1 MSQFSLKYALCW
13 GVAVIFLLSLTGCS
27 SKKKTPN
34 KSAESKNNLPH
45 DPYSA
50 SLHAASKRIKAPDFT
65 AKLLNGKIFHLSSHR
80 GEVVLL
86 NIWAT
91 WCAPCREE
99 TPELVNLYKK
109 YKNKEVEFL
118 GISVDKQGESVV
130 RPFVDKY
137 DIPYPITIDD
147 GHIMKKYGPVT
158 GYPTTY
164 IIGPK
169 GDLRYF
175 AAGAVTEKEVRPR
188 LDKLLGERGTNEKQ
202 EVKSEKQE

>member
-1 MSQFSLKYALCW
+1 MTCW
-13 GVAVIFLLSLTGCS
+13 GIVAIILFSFGGCS
-27 SKKKTPN
+27 SKQKKSS
-34 KSAESKNNLPH
+34 KSVGNENNLPH

-50 SLHAASKRIKAPDFT
+50 PLHAASKKTKAPDFKT
-65 AKLLNGKIFHLSSHR
+65 KLLDGKTFHLSDHR

-86 NIWAT
+86 NFWAT
-91 WCAPCREE
+91 WCPPCREE

-109 YKNKEVEFL
+109 YKNKGVEFL
-118 GISVDKQGESVV
+118 GISVDKQGKSVV
-130 RPFVDKY
+130 KPFVEKY
-137 DIPYPITIDD
+137 DILYPITIDD

-175 AAGAVTEKEVRPR
+175 AAGAVTAKEVKTR
-188 LDKLLGERGTNEKQ
+188 LDELIGEKGEKQ
-202 EVKSEKQE
+202 ERKAKK